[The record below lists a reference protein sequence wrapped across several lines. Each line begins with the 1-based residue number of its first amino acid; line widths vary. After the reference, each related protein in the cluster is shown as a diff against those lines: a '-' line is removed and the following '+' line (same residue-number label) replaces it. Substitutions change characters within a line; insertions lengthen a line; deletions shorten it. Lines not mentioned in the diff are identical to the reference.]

1 MGLPMTRRRSLRFAA
16 VLAAAF
22 AGGAAV
28 DGLFHAAPAL
38 AGSVYRQLDI
48 FGMVL
53 GDVLNMYIEAVDER
67 KLVYGAIRGMLATL
81 DPHSMF
87 MDPAQYE
94 QMKADT
100 TGEYGGVGLD
110 VTMRDGAI
118 VVISPIDDTPG
129 SRAGIE
135 PGDEI
140 LAIDGVA
147 TRDLTLTQAIQKLQ
161 GPPGSRVEILLM
173 RKGFAQPRKIPIV
186 REHITNRPVSARL
199 LDQGIGYVRITS
211 FQDRTDSYL
220 KDALAKLH
228 AQAGG
233 PLAGLVLDLRNN
245 PGGLL
250 DQAIRVADRFLVN
263 GLIVST
269 EGRNHDHVE
278 KEYAHPRDT
287 EPNYPMIVLVNGGSA
302 SASEIVAGALQDH
315 GPAVLMGTQTFG
327 KGSVQTVI
335 DLPDGSGL
343 KLTVAKYYTPK
354 HRSIQ
359 EEGITPDVVVHQVA
373 AATVQEPNIPRERD
387 LKNHLPHEGPAGA
400 EASTEV
406 RPASGDN
413 ERDFQLRTAVDY
425 LKTWRIFRAE
435 ASHPK
440 GT

>member
-1 MGLPMTRRRSLRFAA
+1 MSRSRTALRLTAA
-16 VLAAAF
+16 LTLGVSV
-22 AGGAAV
+22 GAT
-28 DGLFHAAPAL
+28 LHASA
-38 AGSVYRQLDI
+38 SVYHALDI
-48 FGMVL
+48 FALVL
-53 GDVLNMYIEAVDER
+53 DDVRNEYIETVEDR

-87 MDPAQYE
+87 MDPTQYQ

-110 VTMRDGAI
+110 VTMRDGAL

-129 SRAGIE
+129 ARAGIQ

-140 LAIDGVA
+140 LAIDGVS
-147 TRDLTLTQAIQKLQ
+147 TRELTLTQAIERLQ
-161 GPPGSRVEILLM
+161 GPPGTRVTIHLM
-173 RKGFAQPRKIPIV
+173 RKGFAQARDIPIV
-186 REHITNRPVSARL
+186 REHISNRPISARL
-199 LDQGIGYVRITS
+199 VDQAFGYVRITS
-211 FQDRTDSYL
+211 FQERTDAYL
-220 KDALAKLH
+220 KDALGKLH

-250 DQAIRVADRFLVN
+250 DQAVRVADRFLDS

-269 EGRNHDHVE
+269 EGRHNHTE
-278 KEYAHPRDT
+278 KEWAHPRDT

-315 GPAVLMGTQTFG
+315 GRAVIMGTQTFG

-373 AATVQEPNIPRERD
+373 EATGPEAQLPRERD
-387 LKNHLPHEGPAGA
+387 LPNHLRHEGPADA
-400 EASTEV
+400 AAATEV
-406 RPASGDN
+406 NPASGDG
-413 ERDFQLRTAVDY
+413 ERDFQLRTAIDY
-425 LKTWRIFRAE
+425 LKTWKIFRAE
-435 ASHPK
+435 AAHGK
-440 GT
+440 GS

>member
-1 MGLPMTRRRSLRFAA
+1 MPRQKSFRFVA
-16 VLAAAF
+16 VLVAAF

-28 DGLFHAAPAL
+28 EGVFRAAPAV
-38 AGSVYRQLDI
+38 ATTVYRQLDI
-48 FGMVL
+48 FGLVL
-53 GDVLNMYIEAVDER
+53 SDVLNMYIEPVDER
-67 KLVYGAIRGMLATL
+67 KLVYGAIRGMLGTL

-87 MDPAQYE
+87 MDPAQYD

-110 VTMRDGAI
+110 VTMRDGAL

-129 SRAGIE
+129 ARAGIE

-140 LAIDGVA
+140 LAIDGTA

-173 RKGFAQPRKIPIV
+173 RKGFAQPRRIPIV

-199 LDQGIGYVRITS
+199 LAQNIGYVRITS

-220 KDALAKLH
+220 KDALSKLH
-228 AQAGG
+228 TQAGG
-233 PLAGLVLDLRNN
+233 SLAGLVLDLRNN

-250 DQAIRVADRFLVN
+250 DQAIRVSDRFLTS

-269 EGRNHDHVE
+269 EGRNHEHVE
-278 KEYAHPRDT
+278 KEWAHPRDT

-315 GPAVLMGTQTFG
+315 GRAVLMGTQTFG

-373 AATVQEPNIPRERD
+373 EGNVQEPAIPRERD
-387 LKNHLPHEGPAGA
+387 LRNHLRHEGPDDDVAA
-400 EASTEV
+400 ATV
-406 RPASGDN
+406 VNPTSGSGTG
-413 ERDFQLRTAVDY
+413 DFQLRTAVDY